1 MLVNLKPSLWAL
13 LIAWVFFP
21 AAHAQSS
28 VSSDEDPL
36 LALECNGAVYRFL
49 PGEVNYCL
57 ALKMWGKGDY
67 RRGEEFLLLAAGWG
81 SKPAQY
87 SLGLAYF
94 NGEGVA
100 KDRPLGLAW
109 LTLAAER
116 DDPTFKAVLRAVYA
130 AVSVDERNKAEVLYA
145 KLREQYQDDVAAVRA
160 KTRYD
165 REIRVVA
172 GNAAYSPRLCIAG
185 LNSGALA
192 GDVEAVSQSCPPATQ
207 AVETL
212 NKMSEHYFEG
222 WQSRVDVGPVQEVKE
237 PEVRSND
244 PAG

>member
-1 MLVNLKPSLWAL
+1 MPVNLKSLPWSL
-13 LIAWVFFP
+13 LITGAFFSV
-21 AAHAQSS
+21 AHAQSS
-28 VSSDEDPL
+28 VSTIEDPL

-100 KDRPLGLAW
+100 KDRPMGLAW

-130 AVSVDERNKAEVLYA
+130 AMSTDERNKAEALYA
-145 KLREQYQDDVAAVRA
+145 TLREQYRDDVAAVRA
-160 KTRYD
+160 KARYD
-165 REIRVVA
+165 REIRAVA
-172 GNAAYSPRLCIAG
+172 GNAVYSPRLCIAG

-207 AVETL
+207 SVEAL
-212 NKMSEHYFEG
+212 NKMSEHYFKG
-222 WQSRVDVGPVQEVKE
+222 WRSRVDVGPLQEVK
-237 PEVRSND
+237 
-244 PAG
+244 

>member
-1 MLVNLKPSLWAL
+1 MLVNVRSSLWPL
-13 LIAWVFFP
+13 LIAGAVA
-21 AAHAQSS
+21 AAHAQPS
-28 VSSDEDPL
+28 VSVSEDPAP
-36 LALECNGAVYRFL
+36 ALECNGAVYRFL

-57 ALKMWGKGDY
+57 ALKMWEKGDY
-67 RRGEEFLLLAAGWG
+67 RRGEAFLLLAAGWG

-116 DDPTFKAVLRAVYA
+116 DDPTFKAVMKSVYA
-130 AVSVDERNKAEVLYA
+130 GMPADERGRAEVLYA
-145 KLREQYQDDVAAVRA
+145 KLREQYRDDVAAVRA

-165 REIRVVA
+165 REIRAVA

-212 NKMSEHYFEG
+212 NKMSEQYFKG
-222 WQSRVDVGPVQEVKE
+222 WRSRVDVGPLQEINE
-237 PEVRSND
+237 SEMRADD